1 MKSYLDYGAFTPIQ
15 VAAIAALN
23 GPDDCIKEMRE
34 IYKRRRDVLVESFGR
49 AGCHVPSPRASMFAW
64 APIPDPFKSLG
75 SVEFSKLLVEKADLA
90 VSPGIGF
97 GEYGEGF
104 VRIALVENEQRIRQ
118 AARNVAPLPRN
129 PGRSNC
135 TTSFRSPRG
144 AKSMI
149 ETLRVGVAGLG
160 TVGAALIAQVARQ
173 QEALAARCG
182 RRIEIVA
189 VCARSR
195 GKDRGVDLK
204 KMKWF
209 ADPVALAGAPDIDV
223 FVELIGGAG
232 DPAKSAVEAALA
244 SGKSVVTANKALL
257 AKHGVKLAALAEKHH
272 AALNFEAAV
281 GGAIPI
287 VKTLREGLAGNSFER
302 IYGILNGTCNY
313 ILTRMEQDKLP
324 FAECL
329 KEAQRLGYAEAD
341 PSFDIEGHDTAQ
353 KLAILA
359 SLAFGSKVDQRAIYV
374 EGISSIAPADLF
386 AADELGYRVKLLGV
400 AVKTD
405 KGIEQRVHPTM
416 VRKDSAIAQVMGV
429 TNAVTVDVE
438 GINPL
443 TLIGP
448 GAGGAATASAVLSD
462 IGDIARGVRTAPFG
476 RPVARLR
483 SVRKAPMQRHE
494 GGYYIRLLARDK
506 PGTAATIAKRL
517 AQQEISLESIVQRH
531 QAHADTDTK
540 AGSVPV
546 ILITYATTEDA
557 VRKALA
563 AVGRDRVISGVPQ
576 VIRIEKN

>member
-1 MKSYLDYGAFTPIQ
+1 
-15 VAAIAALN
+15 
-23 GPDDCIKEMRE
+23 
-34 IYKRRRDVLVESFGR
+34 
-49 AGCHVPSPRASMFAW
+49 
-64 APIPDPFKSLG
+64 
-75 SVEFSKLLVEKADLA
+75 
-90 VSPGIGF
+90 
-97 GEYGEGF
+97 
-104 VRIALVENEQRIRQ
+104 
-118 AARNVAPLPRN
+118 
-129 PGRSNC
+129 
-135 TTSFRSPRG
+135 
-144 AKSMI
+144 MI
-149 ETLRVGVAGLG
+149 EPLKVGVAGLG

-173 QEALAARCG
+173 QEALVARCG
-182 RRIEIVA
+182 RGIEIVA
-189 VCARSR
+189 VSARSR
-195 GKDRGVDLK
+195 GKNRGVDLK

-209 ADPVALAGAPDIDV
+209 ADPAALARAPDIDV

-232 DPAKSAVEAALA
+232 DPAQSAVALA
-244 SGKSVVTANKALL
+244 LAAGKSVVTANKALL
-257 AKHGVKLAALAEKHH
+257 AKHGGKLAALAERHH
-272 AALNFEAAV
+272 VALNFEAAV

-313 ILTRMEQDKLP
+313 ILTRMEQDELP
-324 FAECL
+324 FADCL
-329 KEAQRLGYAEAD
+329 AEAQRLGYAEAD

-359 SLAFGSKVDQRAIYV
+359 SLAFGTKVDQSAIYV
-374 EGISSIAPADLF
+374 EGISSLAPADLA
-386 AADELGYRVKLLGV
+386 AADGLGYRVKLLGV
-400 AVKTD
+400 AVKTS

-429 TNAVTVDVE
+429 TNAVTVDAE

-443 TLIGP
+443 TLVGP

-476 RPVARLR
+476 RPSTLLK

-494 GGYYIRLLARDK
+494 GGYYIRLLARDR

-517 AQQEISLESIVQRH
+517 AEQKISLELIVQRH
-531 QAHADTDTK
+531 DKRDPNGMK
-540 AGSVPV
+540 NGSVPV

-563 AVGRDRVISGVPQ
+563 AVGRDRVISGSPQ